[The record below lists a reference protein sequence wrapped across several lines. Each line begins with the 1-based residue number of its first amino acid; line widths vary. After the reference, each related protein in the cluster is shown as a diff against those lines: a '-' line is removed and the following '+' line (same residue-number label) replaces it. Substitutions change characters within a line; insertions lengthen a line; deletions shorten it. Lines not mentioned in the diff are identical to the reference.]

1 MKSRIVICHYHIYKN
16 SGSTFDR
23 VLRGCFG
30 DHHAAFD
37 SPIPHF
43 QTNQEQLVEIVSQN
57 PSLTSVSSH
66 QIYLPLPA
74 TMAFRAVGI
83 VFVRHPLLRIRS
95 IQRFEQRQKGGDR
108 QVDSNELE
116 NWLIKKF
123 DAPEELGLLSNGQT
137 NQLCRPYCRAP
148 WFEERE
154 SRRVYDID
162 QAITNL
168 NQAQCVGRTEHF
180 DADVARFIPI
190 LAAYGLTFS
199 PEQGLAENTSS
210 NDFREPMEQ
219 QLETMK
225 ASLSGEMWDRLLHCN
240 HQDLELYD
248 YVSALIDQRDASGY
262 PNYLSKNI

>member
-30 DHHAAFD
+30 DHHATFD

-43 QTNQEQLVEIVSQN
+43 QTNQDQLAEIVAQN
-57 PSLTSVSSH
+57 PTLASLSSH
-66 QIYLPLPA
+66 QIYLPLPS
-74 TMAFRAVGI
+74 TMAFRPVGV

-95 IQRFEQRQKGGDR
+95 IYRFEQLSAPEQSVA
-108 QVDSNELE
+108 VDSSFEKWLREKLDSANERIVVA
-116 NWLIKKF
+116 N
-123 DAPEELGLLSNGQT
+123 AQT
-137 NQLCRPYCRAP
+137 NQLCRPYGRAP
-148 WFEERE
+148 RFEERE
-154 SRRVYDID
+154 GVRIYDLD
-162 QAITNL
+162 QAVSNL
-168 NQAQCVGRTEHF
+168 NQIQCVGRTEHF
-180 DADVARFIPI
+180 DPDVARFIPI
-190 LAAYGLTFS
+190 LTAYGLSFT

-248 YVSALIDQRDASGY
+248 YVSALIDQRDASGF

>member
-1 MKSRIVICHYHIYKN
+1 MKSRTVICHYHIYKN

-30 DHHAAFD
+30 DRHVAFD

-57 PSLTSVSSH
+57 PSLTSLSSH

-74 TMAFRAVGI
+74 TMTFRPVGV

-95 IQRFEQRQKGGDR
+95 VQRFEQRRGDGNI
-108 QVDSNELE
+108 QAAAGELE
-116 NWLIKKF
+116 DWLIEKF
-123 DAPEELGLLSNGQT
+123 DSSEELGLLSNGQT

-180 DADVARFIPI
+180 DADVTRFIPI

-210 NDFREPMEQ
+210 DDFREPIEQ

-225 ASLSGEMWDRLLHCN
+225 ASLSAEMWDRLLHCN
-240 HQDLELYD
+240 HQDLELYN
-248 YVSALIDQRDASGY
+248 YVNTLIDQRDALGY
-262 PNYLSKNI
+262 PTYLSKNI